1 MFCTLI
7 QKLINPG
14 KIGPVINKSETTTT
28 KRMKLNSV
36 NKKTIKK
43 QQAFTL
49 IEMIGVLAVIAILAA
64 MLVPR
69 VFQAIADS
77 KVNAAVVSAETVKT
91 AAADHYGKWGKFDTI
106 TNFALTATTIGTAYT
121 GYDTNVLMAEGLLD
135 KPFQT
140 KLGTS
145 WTIQLRPCVATTA
158 VPGTTDAAYDL
169 AGSGNNSVLGQYV
182 LEAVIGGVAEADAQ
196 AISQRIDGANLSA
209 TSPSTAAG
217 TGDLRGR
224 VKYDGASGGA
234 TTVYIYLTHR

>member
-1 MFCTLI
+1 
-7 QKLINPG
+7 
-14 KIGPVINKSETTTT
+14 
-28 KRMKLNSV
+28 MKLNSV
-36 NKKTIKK
+36 NRKTIKK

-77 KVNAAVVSAETVKT
+77 KVNAAVVSAETIKT
-91 AAADHYGKWGKFDTI
+91 AAADHYGKYGKFDTI
-106 TNFALTATTIGTAYT
+106 AGNTAINVGTGYT
-121 GYDTNVLMAEGLLD
+121 GYDTNVLMVESLLD

-145 WTIQLRPCVATTA
+145 WTIQLRPCLTTTTA
-158 VPGTTDAAYDL
+158 PGATDAGYSLD
-169 AGSGNNSVLGQYV
+169 GNATNNVLGQYV

-196 AISQRIDGANLSA
+196 AISQRIDGINLSA
-209 TSPSTAAG
+209 ASPSTAAG
-217 TGDLRGR
+217 TGDLKGR